1 MLNKVIRR
9 QQIPGTL
16 IRITLFTIS
25 FLLLILQR
33 VSADRIIKAG
43 QFSGM
48 EITLILGAVV
58 EAAIIVVL
66 FTMIVL
72 LFVKYPLRTFI
83 RAKAL
88 GISPQPN
95 RRMKIVSLDEDN
107 EMAKV
112 KGGGYVFTKTDH
124 FFIES
129 KSKKPIALVDSRV
142 GKTISIDAYKLM
154 SLLKEAGYHSF
165 DDMLAA
171 LEANKNAEIT
181 TGDVQV
187 EITKD
192 MLKKYGKDLD
202 DHEGVEVSVEGFNI
216 KLNKDII
223 KEIKKHAKATV
234 NVAGETIPLSDAVDF
249 FSESIPGDVIEAK
262 IQYRTA
268 VENVKQRRKDLV
280 MWIVVVGFFIICVGF
295 AVLLISHAAPPLAN
309 IAENVAADTGSRVVG
324 TGLS

>member
-1 MLNKVIRR
+1 MNKVIR
-9 QQIPGTL
+9 QLQIPGNL
-16 IRITLFTIS
+16 IRITMILLAVLC
-25 FLLLILQR
+25 FLIPS

-66 FTMIVL
+66 FMMIVL

-112 KGGGYVFTKTDH
+112 KGGGYVFTKTEH

-129 KSKKPIALVDSRV
+129 KSKKPIALVDARV

-165 DDMLAA
+165 NDMMAA
-171 LEANKNAEIT
+171 LEANKEAEIT

-192 MLKKYGKDLD
+192 MLEKYGKDLD
-202 DHEGVEVSVEGFNI
+202 AHEGAEVSVEGFNV
-216 KLNKDII
+216 KLNKEII
-223 KEIKKHAKATV
+223 KDIKKHAKATIT
-234 NVAGETIPLSDAVDF
+234 VAGETIPLSDAVDY

-280 MWIVVVGFFIICVGF
+280 MWIVVIGFFIICVGF

-309 IAENVAADTGSRVVG
+309 IAENVAADMGSRVVG

>member
-1 MLNKVIRR
+1 MNKVIR
-9 QQIPGTL
+9 QLQIPGTL
-16 IRITLFTIS
+16 IRITLFLIS
-25 FLLLILQR
+25 FLLLNLQR
-33 VSADRIIKAG
+33 VSADRIIKTG

-48 EITLILGAVV
+48 ELTLILGAVF
-58 EAAIIVVL
+58 EAAVIIVLSVI
-66 FTMIVL
+66 IVL
-72 LFVKYPLRTFI
+72 LFVKYPIRTFI

-88 GISPQPN
+88 GISPLPN
-95 RRMKIVSLDEDN
+95 RRMKIVSLDEDK

-142 GKTISIDAYKLM
+142 GKTISIDSYKLM
-154 SLLKEAGYHSF
+154 SLLKEAGYNSF
-165 DDMLAA
+165 DDLLAA
-171 LEANKNAEIT
+171 VEENKEAELVINEFP
-181 TGDVQV
+181 V

-192 MLKKYGKDLD
+192 RIKEFEKDLD
-202 DHEGVEVSVEGFNI
+202 AHEGTVITVDGFDI
-216 KLNKDII
+216 TLNKDII
-223 KEIKKHAKATV
+223 KEIKKHGKATV

-268 VENVKQRRKDLV
+268 VENVKQKRKDLV

-295 AVLLISHAAPPLAN
+295 AVLLISHAAPVVS
-309 IAENVAADTGSRVVG
+309 NVAGEVATDTGSKVVG
-324 TGLS
+324 TAIS